1 MTETL
6 DKASPPGTRSLQLT
20 SPRTSDPCLNLPK
33 HTRRSE
39 HKYLSQLHSG
49 ISDAFV
55 RRVSIREFAA
65 IYVFQDYQLS
75 IPQENDRLKRTLKA
89 DSSANGSDAS

>member
-6 DKASPPGTRSLQLT
+6 DMALPPDKQSFQRAPLRNSN
-20 SPRTSDPCLNLPK
+20 PCLNLPQ
-33 HTRRSE
+33 HARRSE

-55 RRVSIREFAA
+55 RRVSIRESATNC
-65 IYVFQDYQLS
+65 VFQDYQLS
-75 IPQENDRLKRTLKA
+75 MPQENDRI
-89 DSSANGSDAS
+89 